1 MHTMPRAVF
10 PTLLLLLLLLS
21 VLGASQACLPDPAS
35 AYRFTGAVCRLTYP
49 AAVVCEWVFFILN
62 QFNHS
67 FFRLKR
73 LPIFL

>member
-1 MHTMPRAVF
+1 MRKMPRAVF

-49 AAVVCEWVFFILN
+49 AAVVCEWDRDHVF
-62 QFNHS
+62 
-67 FFRLKR
+67 
-73 LPIFL
+73 